1 MAKIVPMPRQGN
13 TVESCVLVG
22 WRIREG
28 SAVKAQDILCDVET
42 DKAVFEVAAGF
53 DGTLLK
59 LLAAEGD
66 DVPVLA
72 PIAVIGEAGE
82 DWQVAV
88 GGGANS
94 GGAAADASRGTLA
107 GGGAA
112 AAASGSVPAAKAA
125 PAIATGPASE
135 LRAAP
140 SMSAPMPV
148 EAAPHAA
155 QGASQAGESA
165 PGVSPRARA
174 LAAKEAIRAEG
185 LPGSGPGGRIIER
198 DVQAAAEARGP
209 LTAAA
214 RSASAQAGSALA
226 APAGGSGPGGRIR
239 LSDLE
244 ARSGAG
250 AAPTPALPADEYVD
264 TPIKGIRKL
273 IAERMRDSL
282 ATTAQYTLHASAPAE
297 RLQALRARMKA
308 APAALGMNGVTVGDI
323 VLYLASRV
331 LKGHPNCNALKL
343 GDTLRSYT
351 RVHLGLAVDTPRGLM
366 VPVIRNADLLS
377 LSEISA
383 EAKRLA
389 AACVEGRAQP
399 DELSGSTFTVS
410 NLGSLGVDY
419 FTPVINAPEVCVLG
433 VGAILPK
440 ALVKADGSYELAPAI
455 GLSLSSD
462 HQLVDGAPAARFLKD
477 LCAAIADADLWI
489 SK

>member
-1 MAKIVPMPRQGN
+1 MAKLVPMPRQGN

-22 WRIREG
+22 WRLQEG
-28 SAVKAQDILCDVET
+28 AAVKAQDILCDVET

-59 LLAAEGD
+59 LLVAEGD
-66 DVPVLA
+66 DVPVLQ

-82 DWQVAV
+82 DWQV
-88 GGGANS
+88 GANS
-94 GGAAADASRGTLA
+94 GGVSSAATAA
-107 GGGAA
+107 GGPSPDAQ
-112 AAASGSVPAAKAA
+112 
-125 PAIATGPASE
+125 
-135 LRAAP
+135 AAP
-140 SMSAPMPV
+140 SMSAPAP
-148 EAAPHAA
+148 EAHRPQAA
-155 QGASQAGESA
+155 QAGAASA
-165 PGVSPRARA
+165 GVSPRARA
-174 LAAKEAIRAEG
+174 LAAKEAIRTDELA
-185 LPGSGPGGRIIER
+185 GSGPGGRVIER
-198 DVQAAAEARGP
+198 DIRAAIETRGP
-209 LTAAA
+209 LSAAA
-214 RSASAQAGSALA
+214 RSAAAQAGATLSPALE
-226 APAGGSGPGGRIR
+226 GSGPGGRIR
-239 LSDLE
+239 LTDLE
-244 ARSGAG
+244 AAARPARNAAPALG
-250 AAPTPALPADEYVD
+250 AAAALSDDYLD

-308 APAALGMNGVTVGDI
+308 APEALGMNGVTVGDI
-323 VLYLASRV
+323 VLYLVSRV
-331 LKGHPNCNALKL
+331 LKDYPNCNALKL
-343 GDTLRSYT
+343 GDTLRSYA

-377 LSEISA
+377 LSQISD

-389 AACVEGRAQP
+389 AACVEGKAQP

-440 ALVKADGSYELAPAI
+440 AITKADGSYELAPAI

-462 HQLVDGAPAARFLKD
+462 HQVVDGAPAARFLKA
-477 LCAAIADADLWI
+477 LCAAVADADLWI

>member
-1 MAKIVPMPRQGN
+1 MAKLVPMPRQGN

-22 WRIREG
+22 WRVQEG
-28 SAVKAQDILCDVET
+28 ATVKAQDILCDVET
-42 DKAVFEVAAGF
+42 DKAVFELAAGF
-53 DGTLLK
+53 DGTVLK

-66 DVPVLA
+66 DVPVLQ

-88 GGGANS
+88 GGVASS
-94 GGAAADASRGTLA
+94 GGASDVAVSAATT
-107 GGGAA
+107 
-112 AAASGSVPAAKAA
+112 ASGSAPAAKAA
-125 PAIATGPASE
+125 PAIAAGLASE

-140 SMSAPMPV
+140 AMSAPRP
-148 EAAPHAA
+148 ESSGQAAA
-155 QGASQAGESA
+155 QGANQAGESA

-174 LAAKEAIRAEG
+174 LAAKEAIRPEELA
-185 LPGSGPGGRIIER
+185 GSGPGGRIIER
-198 DVQAAAEARGP
+198 DVRAAAEARGP
-209 LTAAA
+209 LSAAA
-214 RSASAQAGSALA
+214 RSAAQATGAPSA
-226 APAGGSGPGGRIR
+226 PIEGSGPGGRIR

-244 ARSGAG
+244 ASARSGGAPK
-250 AAPTPALPADEYVD
+250 AAPLPDEYAD

-308 APAALGMNGVTVGDI
+308 APAALGMNGITVGDI
-323 VLYLASRV
+323 VLYLVSRA
-331 LKGHPNCNALKL
+331 LKDYPYCNAVKL

-351 RVHLGLAVDTPRGLM
+351 RVHLGMAVDTPRGLM
-366 VPVIRNADLLS
+366 VPVIRDADLLS
-377 LSEISA
+377 LSQISA

-389 AACVEGRAQP
+389 AACVEGKAQP

-440 ALVKADGSYELAPAI
+440 AMVKADGSYALAPAI

-462 HQLVDGAPAARFLKD
+462 HQVVDGAPAARFLQA
-477 LCAAIADADLWI
+477 LCSAVADADLWI
-489 SK
+489 SKC